1 MEHKYFPNNT
11 QLYIELHKLHEEF
24 DPSES
29 MVMSRYS
36 FKDIQGEQY
45 LAYDFATFVD
55 KFNDRFGMTID
66 RANSQSA
73 GRQSYLVKFLD
84 VAEKP
89 VEVSIETPVEPLVKA
104 SVEHKEVADTL
115 VATEVVTPD
124 WKLIES
130 FGNTKE
136 DKLAFEQYADK
147 NFGIKLKRSMTIDK
161 MVDSFKESLK

>member
-11 QLYIELHKLHEEF
+11 QLYIELHKLHKEF

-89 VEVSIETPVEPLVKA
+89 VEAPVEPR
-104 SVEHKEVADTL
+104 EIADTL
-115 VATEVVTPD
+115 VVTEVLTPD
-124 WKLIES
+124 WELIES
-130 FGNTKE
+130 FGNTKG
-136 DKLAFEQYADK
+136 DKLAFEQYADT

-161 MVDSFKESLK
+161 MVASFKESLK

>member
-1 MEHKYFPNNT
+1 M
-11 QLYIELHKLHEEF
+11 
-24 DPSES
+24 
-29 MVMSRYS
+29 
-36 FKDIQGEQY
+36 
-45 LAYDFATFVD
+45 AYDFATFVD

-89 VEVSIETPVEPLVKA
+89 VIAPVKA
-104 SVEHKEVADTL
+104 SVEPKEIADTL
-115 VATEVVTPD
+115 VPTDVVTPD

-136 DKLAFEQYADK
+136 DKLAFEQYADT

-161 MVDSFKESLK
+161 MVNSFKESLK

>member
-1 MEHKYFPNNT
+1 M
-11 QLYIELHKLHEEF
+11 YIELHKLHKEF

-36 FKDIQGEQY
+36 FKDIQGDQY

-55 KFNDRFGMTID
+55 NFNDRFGMTID

-89 VEVSIETPVEPLVKA
+89 VEVSVETHVEAPIKVC
-104 SVEHKEVADTL
+104 VEFKEIDDKL
-115 VATEVVTPD
+115 VAPEVLTPD
-124 WKLIES
+124 WKLIKN

-136 DKLAFEQYADK
+136 DKLAFEQYADT

-161 MVDSFKESLK
+161 MVASFKESLK

>member
-11 QLYIELHKLHEEF
+11 QLYIELHKLHKEF

-84 VAEKP
+84 IVDKP
-89 VEVSIETPVEPLVKA
+89 VVAPAKPLVES
-104 SVEHKEVADTL
+104 SVELPVITDTL

-136 DKLAFEQYADK
+136 DKLAFEQYADT

-161 MVDSFKESLK
+161 MVIAFKESLK

>member
-11 QLYIELHKLHEEF
+11 QLYIELHKLHKEF

-89 VEVSIETPVEPLVKA
+89 VEAPVEPR
-104 SVEHKEVADTL
+104 EIADTL
-115 VATEVVTPD
+115 VVTEVLTPD
-124 WKLIES
+124 WELIES

-136 DKLAFEQYADK
+136 DKLAFEQYADT

-161 MVDSFKESLK
+161 MVASFKESLK

>member
-11 QLYIELHKLHEEF
+11 QLYIELHKLHKEF

-84 VAEKP
+84 VA
-89 VEVSIETPVEPLVKA
+89 VEAPVKA
-104 SVEHKEVADTL
+104 SVEPKEIADTS
-115 VATEVVTPD
+115 VVMEVVTPD

-130 FGNTKE
+130 FANNKE
-136 DKLAFEQYADK
+136 DKLAFEQYADT

-161 MVDSFKESLK
+161 MVASFKESLK

>member
-11 QLYIELHKLHEEF
+11 QLYIELHKLHKEF

-73 GRQSYLVKFLD
+73 GRQSYLVNFLD

-89 VEVSIETPVEPLVKA
+89 VIAPVKA
-104 SVEHKEVADTL
+104 SVEPKEIADTL
-115 VATEVVTPD
+115 VVTEVVTPD

-136 DKLAFEQYADK
+136 DKLAFEQYADT

-161 MVDSFKESLK
+161 MVNSFKESLK

>member
-1 MEHKYFPNNT
+1 M
-11 QLYIELHKLHEEF
+11 YIELHKLHKEF

-84 VAEKP
+84 VAEKHVEAP
-89 VEVSIETPVEPLVKA
+89 VKP
-104 SVEHKEVADTL
+104 SVEHKEIADTL
-115 VATEVVTPD
+115 VATEVATPD

-136 DKLAFEQYADK
+136 DKLAFEQYADT

-161 MVDSFKESLK
+161 MVASFKESLK

>member
-1 MEHKYFPNNT
+1 
-11 QLYIELHKLHEEF
+11 
-24 DPSES
+24 
-29 MVMSRYS
+29 MSRYS
-36 FKDIQGEQY
+36 FKDTQGEQY

-84 VAEKP
+84 VAEKT
-89 VEVSIETPVEPLVKA
+89 VEVSVEPLVKTP
-104 SVEHKEVADTL
+104 VEHKELTDTL
-115 VATEVVTPD
+115 VANEVVTPD

-136 DKLAFEQYADK
+136 DKLAFEQYADT
-147 NFGIKLKRSMTIDK
+147 NFDIKLKRSMTIDK

>member
-1 MEHKYFPNNT
+1 
-11 QLYIELHKLHEEF
+11 
-24 DPSES
+24 
-29 MVMSRYS
+29 MSRYS

-89 VEVSIETPVEPLVKA
+89 VEAPVEPR
-104 SVEHKEVADTL
+104 EIADTL
-115 VATEVVTPD
+115 VVTEVLTPD
-124 WKLIES
+124 WELIES

-136 DKLAFEQYADK
+136 DKLAFEQYADE

-161 MVDSFKESLK
+161 MVASFKESIK

>member
-11 QLYIELHKLHEEF
+11 QLYIELHKLHKEF

-84 VAEKP
+84 VAENHVEAP
-89 VEVSIETPVEPLVKA
+89 VKDSVEP
-104 SVEHKEVADTL
+104 KEIADTL
-115 VATEVVTPD
+115 VVTEVVTPD

-161 MVDSFKESLK
+161 MVASFKESLK

>member
-1 MEHKYFPNNT
+1 
-11 QLYIELHKLHEEF
+11 
-24 DPSES
+24 
-29 MVMSRYS
+29 MSRYS
-36 FKDIQGEQY
+36 FKDVQGEQY

-55 KFNDRFGMTID
+55 NFNNRFGMTID

-73 GRQSYLVKFLD
+73 GRQSYLIKFLD
-84 VAEKP
+84 GIDKV
-89 VEVSIETPVEPLVKA
+89 VEPLVVPVIA
-104 SVEHKEVADTL
+104 SVESKEIVDIF

-124 WKLIES
+124 WELIES

>member
-1 MEHKYFPNNT
+1 M
-11 QLYIELHKLHEEF
+11 YIELHKLHKEF

-66 RANSQSA
+66 RTNSQSA

-89 VEVSIETPVEPLVKA
+89 VIAPVKA

-136 DKLAFEQYADK
+136 DKLAFEQYADT

-161 MVDSFKESLK
+161 MVASFKESLK

>member
-11 QLYIELHKLHEEF
+11 QLYIELHKLHKEF

-89 VEVSIETPVEPLVKA
+89 VEAPVEPR
-104 SVEHKEVADTL
+104 EIADTL
-115 VATEVVTPD
+115 VVTEVLTPD
-124 WKLIES
+124 WELIES

-136 DKLAFEQYADK
+136 DKLAFEQYADE

-161 MVDSFKESLK
+161 MVASFKESIK

>member
-84 VAEKP
+84 VVEKP
-89 VEVSIETPVEPLVKA
+89 VVAPAKPLVEPSVELP
-104 SVEHKEVADTL
+104 VEHKEIPDTL

-136 DKLAFEQYADK
+136 DKLAFEQYADT

-161 MVDSFKESLK
+161 MVIAFKESLK

>member
-11 QLYIELHKLHEEF
+11 QLYIELHKLHKEF

-89 VEVSIETPVEPLVKA
+89 VVASVELPVEP
-104 SVEHKEVADTL
+104 KEIPDTL
-115 VATEVVTPD
+115 VVTEVVTPD
-124 WKLIES
+124 WELIES

-136 DKLAFEQYADK
+136 DKLAFEQYADT
-147 NFGIKLKRSMTIDK
+147 NFGIDLKRNMSIDK
-161 MVDSFKESLK
+161 MVIAFKESLK